1 MMPLVSSIL
10 GLPEE
15 KLKDWVRSDMDNE
28 SSSSSGEGVVIAAAV
43 IALVEVDSAMVA
55 KERER

>member
-1 MMPLVSSIL
+1 MPLVSSIL